1 MNLKL
6 CLPMKPLSTTRWLVR
21 IRKGYAS
28 LFLCVLV
35 LTLSSCVTTRI
46 ITEPD
51 GNNPDNVA
59 YADTTV
65 TAYFWGLLQ
74 PDDIKPPCDPRA
86 NHLNGVTVKT
96 TFGHY
101 LLMTVTL
108 GIVNKRRVQWRCMP
122 YVPPTEPI

>member
-1 MNLKL
+1 M
-6 CLPMKPLSTTRWLVR
+6 LSFRSASWPVH
-21 IRKGYAS
+21 IRKGYAG

-51 GNNPDNVA
+51 ANNPDNVS

-74 PDDIKPPCDPRA
+74 PGDIKPPCDSKA
-86 NHLNGVTVKT
+86 NHLNGVVVKT

-101 LLMTVTL
+101 MLSAVTL
-108 GIVNKRRVQWRCMP
+108 GIVSKRRIQWRCMP
-122 YVPPTEPI
+122 YVPPTDSI